1 MRNILIFTLIL
12 FFLKSISCFSQDYLV
27 NLNGEKIIC
36 KIVNIEDYILYA
48 KIGDNP
54 YLETF
59 FSDEISSI
67 AFDHSNN
74 FGLRSFI
81 KSWKKTKKELS
92 DDEKN
97 NNYFF
102 GIPYSIESIE
112 INNIIMKDSSNL
124 KLLPY
129 DPLDKG
135 LHERLNSVKKSLLK
149 K

>member
-1 MRNILIFTLIL
+1 MRNFLIFTLIL

-27 NLNGEKIIC
+27 NLNGEKIVC

-48 KIGDNP
+48 QIGDNT

-97 NNYFF
+97 DNYFF

-112 INNIIMKDSSNL
+112 INNIIMRDSSNL

-129 DPLDKG
+129 DPLNKG

>member
-1 MRNILIFTLIL
+1 MCIR
-12 FFLKSISCFSQDYLV
+12 D
-27 NLNGEKIIC
+27 
-36 KIVNIEDYILYA
+36 
-48 KIGDNP
+48 
-54 YLETF
+54 
-59 FSDEISSI
+59 
-67 AFDHSNN
+67 
-74 FGLRSFI
+74 RSFI
-81 KSWKKTKKELS
+81 KSWKKTKNELS

>member
-1 MRNILIFTLIL
+1 MRNFLIFTLIL

-27 NLNGEKIIC
+27 NLNGEKIVC

-48 KIGDNP
+48 QIGDNT

-74 FGLRSFI
+74 FGLRVFI

-102 GIPYSIESIE
+102 GIPYSIELIE

-129 DPLDKG
+129 NPLNKG
-135 LHERLNSVKKSLLK
+135 LNERLNSVKKSLLK

>member
-1 MRNILIFTLIL
+1 MRNFLIFTLIL